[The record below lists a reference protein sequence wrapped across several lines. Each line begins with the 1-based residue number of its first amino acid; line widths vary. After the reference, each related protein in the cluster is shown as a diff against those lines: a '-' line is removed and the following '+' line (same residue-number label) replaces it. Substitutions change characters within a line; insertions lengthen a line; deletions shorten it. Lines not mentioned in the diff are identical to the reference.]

1 LSALVDIDTYMDV
14 DVDMVVVVVVDTVV
28 DVDTEGDAFN
38 QLNLGYK
45 ISLKSL
51 FQHLTYGLTLVS
63 SISKL
68 PIQALS
74 ASLMTVI

>member
-1 LSALVDIDTYMDV
+1 MSALVDIDTYMDV
-14 DVDMVVVVVVDTVV
+14 DVDMVVVVDTVV

-38 QLNLGYK
+38 QLNLGYQ